1 MMVGEAGN
9 MTARAEDR
17 ELAGGDRLSRVINRV
32 IRILAALILWPF
44 FLPRAQGKRLEPP
57 PGQGCI
63 LIANHHHLLDPIF
76 ITQLYKSDRLSF
88 VAKQELYSM
97 KLIGR
102 ILKAFRAIPLDRS
115 TADIRASKLILSQIK
130 AGRIVGIFLQGTRV
144 KLADAAKLEPHA
156 SLLYYAIRRGIPVM
170 SVAIDPR
177 YGLFGRP
184 RYIFAPPVLY
194 KLKEAETLKRE
205 QQEAIARELM
215 RRIYAMADLPY
226 VYEGMEANQV
236 FFEETI
242 EMTPLA
248 GTTKLGAGA

>member
-1 MMVGEAGN
+1 
-9 MTARAEDR
+9 MTAGPKDR
-17 ELAGGDRLSRVINRV
+17 ELAGGDRFSLIINRF
-32 IRILAALILWPF
+32 IRVLASLILWPL

-57 PGQGCI
+57 QGQGCI

-76 ITQLYKSDRLSF
+76 ITQLYRSDRLSF

-130 AGRIVGIFLQGTRV
+130 AGRVVGIFLQGTRV

-184 RYIFAPPVLY
+184 RYIFDLPVLY
-194 KLKEAETLKRE
+194 RLKEAKTLNRD
-205 QQEAIARELM
+205 QQEALARELM

-226 VYEGMEANQV
+226 VYDGMEANQI

-242 EMTPLA
+242 EMSPL
-248 GTTKLGAGA
+248 LGVTSLGGKA